1 VLYLKS
7 FTTCCSLSPTIQLW
21 FSRIVFFPFNR
32 SLEISICFSS
42 GETNSIN
49 VLIKEISS
57 IKQTFWY
64 IFPSRENF
72 FLLQT
77 FHLISILSLFDGK
90 TDIMHPSLRCIFVCW
105 ELSISEEECSLFVC
119 VESCRSV
126 RKNCS
131 LFLCVESCRS
141 VRKSCSLFVC
151 VESCRSVRKS
161 CSLFLCLESCRSV
174 RKSCSLLDVH
184 LIKTKEYWG

>member
-105 ELSISEEECSLFVC
+105 ELSISEEELFVIC
-119 VESCRSV
+119 VCWELSIS
-126 RKNCS
+126 
-131 LFLCVESCRS
+131 EEE
-141 VRKSCSLFVC
+141 LFVIC
-151 VESCRSVRKS
+151 VCWELSISEEELFVICVRWELS
-161 CSLFLCLESCRSV
+161 ISEEELFVIFMSWELSISEEELFVTWCPSN
-174 RKSCSLLDVH
+174 
-184 LIKTKEYWG
+184 

>member
-1 VLYLKS
+1 MHPLLGKWCGHASALHMRVKWQPLH
-7 FTTCCSLSPTIQLW
+7 I
-21 FSRIVFFPFNR
+21 
-32 SLEISICFSS
+32 
-42 GETNSIN
+42 
-49 VLIKEISS
+49 
-57 IKQTFWY
+57 
-64 IFPSRENF
+64 RENSTS
-72 FLLQT
+72 QSGINMAT
-77 FHLISILSLFDGK
+77 TRTPHLISILSLLDGK